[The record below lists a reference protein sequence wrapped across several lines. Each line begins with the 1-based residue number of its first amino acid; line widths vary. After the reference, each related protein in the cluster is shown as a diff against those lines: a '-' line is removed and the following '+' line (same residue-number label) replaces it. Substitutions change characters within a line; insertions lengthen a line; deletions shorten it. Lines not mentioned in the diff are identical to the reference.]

1 VTRWLDAL
9 FQDVW
14 YAIRTMRR
22 RSGSMLV
29 AVAVLG
35 VTLGLNTTVFT
46 VFTGIALRPWA
57 VNDASGVVQLFRAPL
72 HATGGPESAGEF
84 SLTEWRYLAD
94 HSRSLNG
101 VIAMQRVDN
110 PRLGHENRPVAA
122 SYVTGNYFDVLGIEM
137 AMGRRFGAED
147 DRLDAPRPVAILAYH
162 VWKAQFAADP
172 EMIGK
177 TIHVDSTP
185 FVIVGVASSQFR
197 GTNATETDLW
207 IPFAAM
213 PLLRPFD
220 TSVRAFLTHPE
231 VCCVMVAGRLAPG
244 VDRDQARAE
253 LNILDRRFTTAHK
266 LEAKTIVVTGT
277 AFLSNPGAKRALIIP
292 AFGVMFLALTAVLFV
307 ACANV
312 GGLLLAQAA
321 ARRRE
326 VAVRM
331 ALGAGRGRL
340 LRQFMTESLLLA
352 CAAGLLGLWI
362 AYLLPSFIL
371 TDVLGQ
377 AVTFQLRPDAT
388 VFAYTFVAAMLACA
402 GFGLVPALQGTRVQ
416 ADEVLREHGT
426 ASGVRVRALN
436 ALLAIQVMT
445 SVILLVSAGLLTRGL
460 QYAQTHDPGFAVQ
473 DVSVV
478 SVELP
483 PNTYQSPRLQTLFFG
498 LEQQLE
504 QAGLARSVGL
514 TSLAPFTSRRSQGGC
529 RSSDSA
535 ETLVMSLKVSPAY
548 FDVLRIPVLTGR
560 TFTRGDGEGS
570 VMINR
575 TLAQRLWPGGNAVG
589 QILTCGGRG
598 RQVVGVSRDAYTW
611 GLDRIEPTVYEP
623 ITHGQIPQL
632 LVRTSD
638 VQTTAALYGIVK
650 RLDARINLK
659 PTPLSA
665 SREESIGL
673 TRGIAGLAGILGAY
687 ALILA
692 TAGMFGVFAY
702 VVQQRT
708 PELGIRMALGAQP
721 RQVTWAVMGDSAR
734 SVGAG
739 LIAGLV
745 CALGTSHL
753 LTRYLY
759 GVSPLDPLAYGVV
772 ILTVSVAA
780 MAASYVPA
788 RRAIRVDPIAA
799 LRCQ

>member
-1 VTRWLDAL
+1 
-9 FQDVW
+9 
-14 YAIRTMRR
+14 
-22 RSGSMLV
+22 MLV
-29 AVAVLG
+29 VVAVLG

-57 VNDASGVVQLFRAPL
+57 VNDASGMVQLFRAPL
-72 HATGGPESAGEF
+72 HAAGGPESAGEF
-84 SLTEWRYLAD
+84 SLTEWRYLAA

-137 AMGRRFGAED
+137 AMGRRFGGAD
-147 DRLDAPRPVAILAYH
+147 DRLDAPRPVAILAH
-162 VWKAQFAADP
+162 HAWKAHFAADP
-172 EMIGK
+172 DMIGR
-177 TIHVDSTP
+177 TIHLDSTP
-185 FVIVGVASSQFR
+185 FEIVGVASPQFR
-197 GTNATETDLW
+197 GTNATQTDLW

-220 TSVRAFLTHPE
+220 TSVRAFLTDPE
-231 VCCVMVAGRLAPG
+231 VCCVIVAGRLAPG

-253 LNILDRRFTTAHK
+253 LNILDRQFTTEHK
-266 LEAKTIVVTGT
+266 LEDRTIVVTGT
-277 AFLSNPGAKRALIIP
+277 AFLSNPGAKRGLIIP

-340 LRQFMTESLLLA
+340 LRQFLTESLLLA

-362 AYLLPSFIL
+362 AYLLPSFML

-377 AVTFQLRPDAT
+377 AVTFQLRPDAM
-388 VFAYTFVAAMLACA
+388 VFAYAFVAAMLACA
-402 GFGLVPALQGTRVQ
+402 GFGLVPALQGTQVR

-426 ASGVRVRALN
+426 ASGVRIRALN
-436 ALLAIQVMT
+436 VLLAIQVMA

-473 DVSVV
+473 DVSVM

-483 PNTYQSPRLQTLFFG
+483 PDTYQSPRLQTLLSG
-498 LEQQLE
+498 LDQQLA
-504 QAGLARSVGL
+504 QAGLARSVGW
-514 TSLAPFTSRRSQGGC
+514 TSLAPFSSQRNQRGC
-529 RSSDSA
+529 RSSGSA
-535 ETLVMSLKVSPAY
+535 ETLVMSLQVSPGY

-560 TFTRGDGEGS
+560 TFTGEGEGS
-570 VMINR
+570 VVVNR

-623 ITHGQIPQL
+623 IAHDRIPQL
-632 LVRTSD
+632 LVSTSD
-638 VQTTAALYGIVK
+638 VQTTAAVYGIVK

-665 SREESIGL
+665 SRAVSIGP
-673 TRGIAGLAGILGAY
+673 TRVVAGLAGILGAY
-687 ALILA
+687 ALMLA
-692 TAGMFGVFAY
+692 AAGMFGVFAY

-721 RQVTWAVMGDSAR
+721 RQVMSAVMGDSAR

-739 LIAGLV
+739 LIAGVV

-788 RRAIRVDPIAA
+788 RRATRVDPIAA

>member
-1 VTRWLDAL
+1 
-9 FQDVW
+9 
-14 YAIRTMRR
+14 
-22 RSGSMLV
+22 MLV
-29 AVAVLG
+29 VVAVLG
-35 VTLGLNTTVFT
+35 VTLGLSTTVFT
-46 VFTGIALRPWA
+46 VFVGIALRPWA
-57 VNDASGVVQLFRAPL
+57 VNDAPGVVQLFRAPL

-101 VIAMQRVDN
+101 VIAMQRVDS
-110 PRLGHENRPVAA
+110 PRLGHDNRPVAA

-137 AMGRRFGAED
+137 AMGRRFEAED
-147 DRLDAPRPVAILAYH
+147 DRLDAPRPVAILAH
-162 VWKAQFAADP
+162 HAWKAHFAADP
-172 EMIGK
+172 EMIGR
-177 TIHVDSTP
+177 TIYLDSRP
-185 FVIVGVASSQFR
+185 FEIVGVASSQFR
-197 GTNATETDLW
+197 GTNATQTDLW
-207 IPFAAM
+207 LPFAAM

-220 TSVRAFLTHPE
+220 TTVRAFLTDPA

-253 LNILDRRFTTAHK
+253 LNILDRQFTTAHK
-266 LEAKTIVVTGT
+266 LEARTIVVTGT

-340 LRQFMTESLLLA
+340 VRQFLTESLLLA

-388 VFAYTFVAAMLACA
+388 VFAYAFVAAMLACA
-402 GFGLVPALQGTRVQ
+402 GFGLVPALQGTQVQ

-436 ALLAIQVMT
+436 VLLAIQVMT
-445 SVILLVSAGLLTRGL
+445 SVILLISAGLLTRGL
-460 QYAQTHDPGFAVQ
+460 QYAQRHDPGFAVE
-473 DVSVV
+473 DVTVV

-483 PNTYQSPRLQTLFFG
+483 PNTYQSPRLQTLISG
-498 LEQQLE
+498 LDQQLA
-504 QAGLARSVGL
+504 QAGLARTVGW
-514 TSLAPFTSRRSQGGC
+514 TSLAPFSSQRSQRSC

-535 ETLVMSLKVSPAY
+535 ETLVMALQISPSY
-548 FDVLRIPVLTGR
+548 FDVLRIPVLTGQ
-560 TFTRGDGEGS
+560 TFSGDGDGS
-570 VMINR
+570 VVVNR
-575 TLAQRLWPGGNAVG
+575 TLAQRFWPGGNAVG
-589 QILTCGGRG
+589 QILMCGGRG

-623 ITHGQIPQL
+623 IGHGQIPQL

-638 VQTTAALYGIVK
+638 VQTSAALYGIVK

-665 SREESIGL
+665 SRAVSIGP
-673 TRGIAGLAGILGAY
+673 TRVIAGLAGILGGY
-687 ALILA
+687 ALMLA
-692 TAGMFGVFAY
+692 AAGMFGVFAY

-739 LIAGLV
+739 LIAGVV
-745 CALGTSHL
+745 CAVGTSHL

-772 ILTVSVAA
+772 VLTVSVAA

-788 RRAIRVDPIAA
+788 RRATRVDPIAA
-799 LRCQ
+799 LRWQ